1 MYLGKNLLTKHTLSL
16 LSLIPALALATPA
29 LAWTGSDSRPSALAD
44 TNEPG
49 SVIVWPKFQTGT
61 VAVDAGTPGAF
72 TAVKSLLELGAV
84 CPTDTGGSGCA
95 DNSVIHVHLH
105 WVCPGAAVGELPSVC
120 PSTDFTVT
128 VTYGNSS
135 AGKITLNPSEIFG
148 PAPSDYNGSTAAALA
163 PCPRGYLIGWAVDQY
178 DNPIVFNGLVGDGVL
193 RSTGTDVQ
201 SYKAITIQGNG
212 TELSPIKV
220 GAGGALVFDGADGHY
235 QAVTGQ
241 ITSDVSFDSNVTAP
255 FHNEA
260 LILLSLDVNAAGGN
274 NDPVVVDFDFYN
286 YYEQQLSTSYQF
298 TCWGQVE
305 LSTGLDANLTT
316 EAFGSAFGASPRHDK
331 GIVISGQAF
340 DPITGKPVTML
351 GLVQATEGPTAGAA
365 NMTTSYEIQ
374 PYNNSIPI
382 PTSFIP
388 LLGSNP

>member
-1 MYLGKNLLTKHTLSL
+1 MHSAKHWMPMGLSVL
-16 LSLIPALALATPA
+16 VPALGLATPA
-29 LAWTGSDSRPSALAD
+29 LAWDSNNLRPAALAD

-61 VAVDAGTPGAF
+61 VPVNAGTPDAF
-72 TAVKSLLELGAV
+72 NAVMSLIELGAV
-84 CPTDTGGSGCA
+84 CPPDTPSPGCA
-95 DNSVIHVHLH
+95 DNSTQAVHLH

-128 VTYGNSS
+128 ITYGNSS
-135 AGKITLNPSEIFG
+135 AGKITLNPSEVFG

-163 PCPRGYLIGWAVDQY
+163 PCPRGYLIGWAVDKF
-178 DNPIVFNGLVGDGVL
+178 DHPIVFNGLVGDAQL
-193 RSTGTDVQ
+193 RSVGTDLQ

-212 TELSPIKV
+212 PEFSGIATGSQ
-220 GAGGALVFDGADGHY
+220 GALLFDGGAGHY

-241 ITSDVSFDSNVTAP
+241 ITTDVAFDSNITPP

-274 NDPVVVDFDFYN
+274 NDPVVVDLDFYN
-286 YYEQQLSTSYQF
+286 YNEQQLSTSYQF

-305 LSTGLDANLTT
+305 LSVGLDPNLTV
-316 EAFGSAFGASPRHDK
+316 EALGSSFGAGTRHDK
-331 GIVISGQAF
+331 GIMISGQAF
-340 DPITGKPVTML
+340 DPIKGKDVTL
-351 GLVQATEGPTAGAA
+351 LALVQTSEGPVAGAA
-365 NMTTSYEIQ
+365 NMTTSYQ
-374 PYNNSIPI
+374 TMPYTNSIPI
-382 PTSFIP
+382 PTQFIP